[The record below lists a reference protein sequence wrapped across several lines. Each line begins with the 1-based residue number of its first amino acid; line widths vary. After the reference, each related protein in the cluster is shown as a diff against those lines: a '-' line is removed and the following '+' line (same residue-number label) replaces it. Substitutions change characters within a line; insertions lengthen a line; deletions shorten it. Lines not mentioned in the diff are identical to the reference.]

1 MLTGILADFVDLFV
15 TVFTVLL
22 IIRVV
27 ASYIADPA
35 GRFYG
40 GIVSMTEPLIEP
52 IRKVMP
58 QTPGLDLAPLVTYVL
73 LRVAQYLIH
82 MVLGV

>member
-1 MLTGILADFVDLFV
+1 MLTSVISSFTDLFV

-27 ASYIADPA
+27 ASYIANP
-35 GRFYG
+35 GGQFYRG
-40 GIVSMTEPLIEP
+40 LVSVTEPIIAP
-52 IRKVMP
+52 VRKVMP
-58 QTPGLDLAPLVTYVL
+58 QTPGLDLAPLVAYVV

-82 MVLGV
+82 RLLGA